1 MIPLTISQI
10 SEVISG
16 KIVGNGN
23 KLITGSAFF
32 DSREIVSNGIFLAL
46 KGEHVDGHDFAINA
60 LEGGAGVIICTRGN
74 NKVSC
79 IRETED
85 FWNES
90 YCHNWFSWQNHH

>member
-60 LEGGAGVIICTRGN
+60 LEGGAGVIICTREIG
-74 NKVSC
+74 
-79 IRETED
+79 
-85 FWNES
+85 
-90 YCHNWFSWQNHH
+90 